1 MLEDTYSFNSNY
13 ETGLE
18 CSVAGFNPDVM
29 AVMHC
34 PFYPVT
40 ETAELGV
47 SKQTLP
53 VIHHC
58 HVNAIREGKE
68 T

>member
-1 MLEDTYSFNSNY
+1 MSEDTCSFNLNY

-18 CSVAGFNPDVM
+18 CSVAGFKPDVL

-40 ETAELGV
+40 ETAQLK
-47 SKQTLP
+47 SLNK
-53 VIHHC
+53 
-58 HVNAIREGKE
+58 HVFTIAYY
-68 T
+68 